1 MSAQPTA
8 RSPQS
13 AGRSMPEL
21 PGVEHRWV
29 DAGGV
34 RLHVAEAGAG
44 EPVVCLHGWPQNW
57 WGWRGIIPGLA
68 ERYRVICPDL
78 RGFGWSDAPRMG
90 YEKSQFAADVAALL
104 DALELRD
111 VRLVGHD
118 WGGVAGFILC
128 LERPD
133 LVRNYLALNTAHP
146 WPRMEGRRLPDMR
159 RFWYQWL
166 ISTPLIGR
174 LAVQSLSKLPPER
187 SYRITGSSTAWNEQD
202 THVFLGQFA
211 ERERAWAS
219 VQTYRTFVVRELAA
233 MVRGRYRDKRL
244 KTPVLW
250 LHGTGDPV
258 IRPFMLQGTEPYSD
272 AEVKIELVDGVG
284 HFIADE
290 RPEPV
295 LERALSFF
303 AA

>member
-1 MSAQPTA
+1 MTRPL
-8 RSPQS
+8 
-13 AGRSMPEL
+13 PEL
-21 PGVEHRWV
+21 PGVEHRDV
-29 DAGGV
+29 QAGSV

-57 WGWRGIIPGLA
+57 WLWRGIIPGLA

-78 RGFGWSDAPRMG
+78 RGFGWSEAPRHG
-90 YEKSQFAADVAALL
+90 YEKREFAADIAALL

-111 VRLVGHD
+111 VRLIGHD
-118 WGGVAGFILC
+118 WGGVAAWILC

-133 LVRNYLALNTAHP
+133 LVKQYLALNTAHP
-146 WPRMEGRRLPDMR
+146 WPRIEGRRFPDLR
-159 RFWYQWL
+159 RFWYQWV
-166 ISTPLIGR
+166 ISTPLLGQ
-174 LAVQSLSKLPPER
+174 LAVRLLSKLPPER
-187 SYRITGSSTAWNEQD
+187 SYRITGSSKAWNAED
-202 THVFLGQFA
+202 TRVFLGQFA

-233 MVRGRYRDKRL
+233 MARGRYRDKRL
-244 KTPVLW
+244 KAPVLW

-258 IRPFMLQGTEPYSD
+258 IRPFMLQGTEPHAD
-272 AEVKIELVDGVG
+272 AEVEIEMVDGVG

-290 RPEPV
+290 RPDLV

-303 AA
+303 DGG

>member
-1 MSAQPTA
+1 MSEESAV
-8 RSPQS
+8 RSPRS
-13 AGRSMPEL
+13 AGRPMPEL
-21 PGVEHRWV
+21 PGVTHRWV

-57 WGWRGIIPGLA
+57 WVWRGIIPGLA
-68 ERYRVICPDL
+68 ERHRVICPDL
-78 RGFGWSDAPRMG
+78 RGFGWSDAPRTG

-104 DALELRD
+104 DALGLQD
-111 VRLVGHD
+111 VRLIGHD
-118 WGGVAGFILC
+118 WGGVAAFILC
-128 LERPD
+128 LERPE
-133 LVRNYLALNTAHP
+133 LVRQYLALNTAHP
-146 WPRMEGRRLPDMR
+146 WPRMRGRRVPELR

-174 LAVQSLSKLPPER
+174 LAVQSLSKLPPAR
-187 SYRITGSSTAWNEQD
+187 SYRITGSSNAWNEED

-211 ERERAWAS
+211 ERQRAWAS
-219 VQTYRTFVVRELAA
+219 VQTYRTFVLRELAA

-258 IRPFMLQGTEPYSD
+258 IRPFMLQGTQAHSD
-272 AEVKIELVDGVG
+272 AEVKVELVDGVG

-290 RPEPV
+290 RPELV
-295 LERALSFF
+295 LERALGFF
-303 AA
+303 AR